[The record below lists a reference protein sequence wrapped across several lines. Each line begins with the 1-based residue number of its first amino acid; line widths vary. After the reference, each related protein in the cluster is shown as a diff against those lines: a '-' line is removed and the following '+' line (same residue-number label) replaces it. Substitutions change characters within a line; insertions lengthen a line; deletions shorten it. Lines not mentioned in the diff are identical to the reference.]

1 MTDNL
6 SGLLQREP
14 SPLGGSRAIREPPVG
29 RQSEDGG
36 AELGMPGPS
45 SKLTGE
51 GKGRA
56 SSDTQV
62 KLSLPR
68 NMEGRD
74 EVLPTISPIWGQRL
88 KHSQGDSAAM

>member
-1 MTDNL
+1 MDNL

-45 SKLTGE
+45 SKRTGE

-62 KLSLPR
+62 KLCLETWKGEMKCSPPSAPSGVKDS
-68 NMEGRD
+68 NTHTGR
-74 EVLPTISPIWGQRL
+74 
-88 KHSQGDSAAM
+88 